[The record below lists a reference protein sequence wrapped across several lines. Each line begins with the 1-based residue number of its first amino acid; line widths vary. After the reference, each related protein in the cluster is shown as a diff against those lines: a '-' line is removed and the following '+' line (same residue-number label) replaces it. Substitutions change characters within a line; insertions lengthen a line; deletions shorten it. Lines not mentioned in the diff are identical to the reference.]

1 MVASKE
7 EVGDLLHHAEKSDQ
21 LGAFSSN
28 KGRSRSRGIMKIGGK
43 ADGWRMLHAGCWIL
57 LAQFA

>member
-28 KGRSRSRGIMKIGGK
+28 KGRGRGIMKIGGK
-43 ADGWRMLHAGCWIL
+43 ADGWRMLDAGCWIL